1 MYSTCKLVKLLQLYN
16 STICASKQELEL
28 TDALDSNYQLQMH
41 PNNSIGIEEYFHFHP
56 ALALLAQCNSSA
68 PIPTSKRSLSFLWL
82 GNDILVL
89 YDIIL
94 TSKPFK
100 IDSHGALVSTTFI
113 FRHVLNSNHS

>member
-28 TDALDSNYQLQMH
+28 TDALDSNYH
-41 PNNSIGIEEYFHFHP
+41 PNNNIGIEEYFHFHP